1 MKQWICI
8 DNKGCEGE
16 LVQGKT
22 YTEIESG
29 YGYVDPFCILIKN
42 ERGMVSEYY
51 QPLRFV
57 SIDEWREMQ
66 LKKIGV

>member
-22 YTEIESG
+22 YTEIVSG
-29 YGYVDPFCILIKN
+29 YLDPFCVLIKN
-42 ERGMVSEYY
+42 ERGMVTEYY
-51 QPLRFV
+51 QPLRFLP
-57 SIDEWREMQ
+57 IDEWRQMQ